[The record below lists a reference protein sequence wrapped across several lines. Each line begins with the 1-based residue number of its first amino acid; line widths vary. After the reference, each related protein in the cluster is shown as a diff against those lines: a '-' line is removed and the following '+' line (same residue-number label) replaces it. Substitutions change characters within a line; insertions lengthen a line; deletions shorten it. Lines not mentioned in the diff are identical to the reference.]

1 MAGQLQWYG
10 DSYSCPEDPSKNH
23 EKGWYYGG
31 EYTGISDYRN
41 PKTGKAYDIN
51 YFAGNNEGASTD
63 SNFGSVSNNGE
74 NFPSME
80 NQPGVSE
87 TIGAPGTTATKVGVP
102 KVDAA
107 PAYEPSPEEL
117 AWQETYGGK
126 LEDWVQSGGY
136 GIPEETQEL
145 MGEQLTDTLKANET
159 EQIRVMKNEME
170 RRGITNSGLLF
181 SETQKIKANTTQQI
195 AKGITDIKIQ
205 SALMK
210 MASFEQ
216 AMGQAGQYLNYLS
229 NQTQLK
235 YAPEFATWQAK
246 QEAKLMAWQE
256 NMDRQKLA
264 IEQAYQQQN
273 MQLEYE
279 LTSQLNKQQFQYEKE
294 LTQMEI
300 EANEKAAMWGGIGQ
314 LFGFLFGF
322 LLL

>member
-1 MAGQLQWYG
+1 MAEESVTKKITLPETWSDFSQEEQGTWSQENYGMDANALRDAYYKQEHGMGVAEYGLQQSG
-10 DSYSCPEDPSKNH
+10 
-23 EKGWYYGG
+23 
-31 EYTGISDYRN
+31 
-41 PKTGKAYDIN
+41 
-51 YFAGNNEGASTD
+51 
-63 SNFGSVSNNGE
+63 
-74 NFPSME
+74 
-80 NQPGVSE
+80 
-87 TIGAPGTTATKVGVP
+87 GTTNITPTTVSPP

-107 PAYEPSPEEL
+107 PAYQQSPEEL

-126 LEDWVQSGGY
+126 VEDWVNAGGY

-145 MGEQLTDTLKANET
+145 MGEQLTDVLKANEE

>member
-51 YFAGNNEGASTD
+51 YFAGNQNVGTAD
-63 SNFGSVSNNGE
+63 NNGAV
-74 NFPSME
+74 N
-80 NQPGVSE
+80 GVTGSISGS
-87 TIGAPGTTATKVGVP
+87 TSQSVPKVSAP

-107 PAYEPSPEEL
+107 PAYQQSPEEL
-117 AWQETYGGK
+117 AWQESYSGK
-126 LEDWVQSGGY
+126 VDEWVQAGGY
-136 GIPEETQEL
+136 GIPEETQEM
-145 MGEQLTDTLKANET
+145 MGEQVSDVLKANEE
-159 EQIRVMKNEME
+159 EQIRLMKNDME
-170 RRGITNSGLLF
+170 RKGITNSGLLY
-181 SETQKIKANTTQQI
+181 SETQKIKANTTMQI
-195 AKGITDIKIQ
+195 AKSITDIKIQ
-205 SALMK
+205 SSLMK

-216 AMGQAGQYLNYLS
+216 AMGHAGQFLDYLS
-229 NQTQLK
+229 QQSQLK

-246 QEAKLMAWQE
+246 QQAKLMQWQE

-264 IEQAYQQQN
+264 IQQAYQQEN
-273 MQLEYE
+273 MQLEYQ
-279 LTSQLNKQQFQYEKE
+279 LTSQLNAQQFEYEKQ

-300 EANEKAAMWGGIGQ
+300 EANEKASMWGGIGQ
-314 LFGFLFGF
+314 LFGFLFGW

>member
-31 EYTGISDYRN
+31 EYTGISDYKN

-51 YFAGNNEGASTD
+51 YFAGNQNVGTAD
-63 SNFGSVSNNGE
+63 NNGAV
-74 NFPSME
+74 N
-80 NQPGVSE
+80 GVTGSISGS
-87 TIGAPGTTATKVGVP
+87 TSQSVPKVSAP

-107 PAYEPSPEEL
+107 PAYQQSPEEL

-126 LEDWVQSGGY
+126 LEDWVNAGGY

-145 MGEQLTDTLKANET
+145 MGEQLTDTLKANEE
-159 EQIRVMKNEME
+159 EQIRIMKNEME

-216 AMGQAGQYLNYLS
+216 AMGHAGQFLGYLS
-229 NQTQLK
+229 QQSQLK

-279 LTSQLNKQQFQYEKE
+279 LTSQLNAQQFEYEKQ

-300 EANEKAAMWGGIGQ
+300 EANEKASMWGGIGQ
-314 LFGFLFGF
+314 LFGFLFGW